1 MKFIFVL
8 ILTCVTI
15 QLNAQKITLSLPEKV
30 SLQEK
35 YSSLNK
41 GYTDHIVN
49 LNIKRDSVVASR
61 DLLIKIKLE
70 DFTSSSKD
78 YELITQTILITR
90 VQMMANDSINRA
102 IHIRILNDS
111 LKTDASDE
119 FFTLIAYAD
128 TTGLNLKGFTPSK
141 SKVTILDGKPSTEL
155 FYVNPFRITIGANFD
170 LESTDP
176 ATFYFDAMA
185 YHLGQNYDIGKNG
198 LWKQGFG
205 FYGSLYKNRYLSKD
219 SIADTKAYLSLASAP
234 GSIVDVV
241 ETTYKI
247 NVNRSYRNLG
257 AEIGPIWGI
266 SKSTDTSYL
275 SHAIIFPEL
284 SATSS
289 LIGNT
294 FTYTK
299 SNQDTLF
306 GVPNPEN
313 FSSLVE
319 QDFYNYRR
327 DQFLLG
333 GGYIFRFMSKS
344 AGEFTFKVTS
354 GLAFQKG
361 LSVKNIYYSFRC
373 QLLDPIVHANLGI
386 EIRGF
391 YGQANPYFGIYLSK
405 SFTLKKLT
413 EY

>member
-90 VQMMANDSINRA
+90 GQMMANDSINRA

-119 FFTLIAYAD
+119 FFTLIAFGD
-128 TTGLNLKGFTPSK
+128 TAGMKLKGFTPSK

-198 LWKQGFG
+198 VWKLGFG

-219 SIADTKAYLSLASAP
+219 SVDYSKNFLSLGSAP
-234 GSIVDVV
+234 GSVVDVV
-241 ETTYKI
+241 RTRYKI
-247 NVNRSYRNLG
+247 STNTTYRNLG

-275 SHAIIFPEL
+275 SHAIIFPEF

-299 SNQDTLF
+299 SDQDTLK
-306 GVPNPEN
+306 GVSMPDTL
-313 FSSLVE
+313 SSLIE
-319 QDFYNYRR
+319 RDFFNYRR

-333 GGYIFRFMSKS
+333 AGYIFRFMSKG
-344 AGEFTFKVTS
+344 AGEFTFKFTT
-354 GLAFQKG
+354 GLAIQKG
-361 LSVKNIYYSFRC
+361 LSQSNWFYSFRC
-373 QLLDPIVHANLGI
+373 QLLDPVVHANLGI